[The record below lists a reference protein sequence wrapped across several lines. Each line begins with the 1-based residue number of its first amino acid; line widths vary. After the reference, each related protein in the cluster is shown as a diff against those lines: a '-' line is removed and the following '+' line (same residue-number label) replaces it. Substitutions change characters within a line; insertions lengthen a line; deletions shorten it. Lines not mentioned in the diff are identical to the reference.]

1 LFRLQ
6 PQRALAWLETD
17 YPKTATGSISTHNP
31 HVAEHPVRLN
41 VTDDHRRSRLTVFF
55 RLLLAIPHL
64 IWWPL
69 WSIAALVAAIANWVV
84 TLVAGRPPT
93 TLYRFLTAYVRYTT
107 HLFAYL
113 FLAANPYPAFTGAPG
128 YPVDLEFDERDRQR
142 RWITALRILL
152 AVPALLLAAVFE
164 GTGWG
169 GGALFA
175 VAFFAWFAC
184 VVLGRMPPGFR
195 DLQAYGLRYLA
206 QVAAYLFV
214 LTDRY
219 PNVDPAETPATGPDH
234 PVRLTVDDDLRRSRL
249 TVLFRLLLAL
259 PHFVWLLLWSIAMV
273 FAAFV
278 TWIAAVIIGRPPTA
292 LHRFLS
298 AFVRYSTHVYAYA
311 ALAANP
317 FPGFTGAAGS
327 YPVDPQLPPPG
338 PQRRLVTFF
347 RFFLALPA
355 LVISGAVG
363 GLILISG
370 FLGWFASL
378 VLGRMPHSLREA
390 QTYALRYSAQVSAY
404 LLLVTDRYPYSGPAL
419 GAPESPAPEPP
430 PAVTPAPV

>member
-1 LFRLQ
+1 
-6 PQRALAWLETD
+6 
-17 YPKTATGSISTHNP
+17 
-31 HVAEHPVRLN
+31 VAEHPVRLT

-55 RLLLAIPHL
+55 RLLLAIPHF

-84 TLVAGRPPT
+84 TLVAGRPPN
-93 TLYRFLTAYVRYTT
+93 TLYRFLTAYVRYST

-164 GTGWG
+164 GTGWSG
-169 GGALFA
+169 GTLFA
-175 VAFFAWFAC
+175 VGFFAWFAC

-219 PNVDPAETPATGPDH
+219 PNVDPAMGPDH

-278 TWIAAVIIGRPPTA
+278 TWTAAVIIGRPPTA

-317 FPGFTGAAGS
+317 FPRFRSAGS
-327 YPVDPQLPPPG
+327 
-338 PQRRLVTFF
+338 
-347 RFFLALPA
+347 
-355 LVISGAVG
+355 
-363 GLILISG
+363 
-370 FLGWFASL
+370 
-378 VLGRMPHSLREA
+378 
-390 QTYALRYSAQVSAY
+390 
-404 LLLVTDRYPYSGPAL
+404 
-419 GAPESPAPEPP
+419 
-430 PAVTPAPV
+430 